1 MKAVYNMN
9 KTLQKNLTKTTSKKP
24 AVLVDSEKNSEEL
37 IDLMKEMK
45 HIWQDAAED
54 LMQPRPEAVAQLL
67 KKVLH

>member
-1 MKAVYNMN
+1 MN
-9 KTLQKNLTKTTSKKP
+9 KTLQKNLTKSTSKKP
-24 AVLVDSEKNSEEL
+24 AVFVESEKNSEEL

>member
-1 MKAVYNMN
+1 MFVE
-9 KTLQKNLTKTTSKKP
+9 
-24 AVLVDSEKNSEEL
+24 SEKNSEEL

-45 HIWQDAAED
+45 HMWQQAAED